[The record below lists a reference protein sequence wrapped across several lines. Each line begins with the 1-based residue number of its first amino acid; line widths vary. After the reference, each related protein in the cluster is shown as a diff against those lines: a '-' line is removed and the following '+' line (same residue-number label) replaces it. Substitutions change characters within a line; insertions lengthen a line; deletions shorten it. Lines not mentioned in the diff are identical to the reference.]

1 MFILS
6 INTNILDSEKKAATE
21 DLFAINSRY
30 QIVRMFDDNEKRMLN
45 ETESDAVSMLIID
58 FHIMPSFLSQQYR

>member
-6 INTNILDSEKKAATE
+6 INTNILDREKKAATE

-30 QIVRMFDDNEKRMLN
+30 QIVRMFDDNEKLMLN
-45 ETESDAVSMLIID
+45 ETESMLIID
-58 FHIMPSFLSQQYR
+58 FHIMPSLPSLST